1 METAQVQNPQLSGQV
16 MFYRQPELLS
26 KELHGKLG
34 VNTAPTRFGYAVNT
48 HVAPLTVQEF
58 AQASTSFPI
67 IFVGQDY
74 NPVAVLGLHEGQN
87 LFATP
92 EKGFDADSYVP
103 AFIRRYPFVLA
114 QADAGA
120 PQAEGERM
128 LVAIDRGYEYIAE
141 NAEFPFFDAK
151 GEPTAYTQNCMQFCN
166 DFESQV
172 RTTRQ
177 FVDMMKGLDLFHQ
190 RNTTYTPQNVDGTPA
205 GETQLIAE
213 YFGVNE
219 EKLKALPQKKAA
231 ELVANG
237 ALQQIYAHLN
247 SLHCWDRLMTRHFVR
262 FSAQEAAAAEGA
274 ANT

>member
-34 VNTAPTRFGYAVNT
+34 VNTAPTRFSYAINS

-58 AQASTSFPI
+58 AQASTSFPV

-74 NPVAVLGLHEGQN
+74 NPVAVFGLQEGQN

-103 AFIRRYPFVLA
+103 AFVRRYPFVLA
-114 QADAGA
+114 QADAGV
-120 PQAEGERM
+120 PQADGERM
-128 LVAIDRGYEYIAE
+128 LVAIDRGYEYIVE
-141 NAEFPFFDAK
+141 NAEYPFFDDK
-151 GEPTAYTQNCMQFCN
+151 GEPTPYTQGCMQFCN
-166 DFESQV
+166 DFESQA

-177 FVDMMKGLDLFHQ
+177 FVEMLKELDLFHQ
-190 RNTTYTPQNVDGTPA
+190 RNTTYTPQNPDGTPA
-205 GETQLIAE
+205 GETRLVAE

-219 EKLKALPQKKAA
+219 DKLKALPKDKLA

-247 SLHCWDRLMTRHFVR
+247 SQHCWDRLMTRHFQR
-262 FSAQEAAAAEGA
+262 YAEMEAAQAAAANA
-274 ANT
+274 

>member
-1 METAQVQNPQLSGQV
+1 MTDAQVPNSPLSGQV

-34 VNTAPTRFGYAVNT
+34 VNVAPKRFSYAVNA

-58 AQASTSFPI
+58 APASTCYPV

-74 NPVAVLGLHEGQN
+74 NPVAVFGLEENKN
-87 LFATP
+87 LFAT
-92 EKGFDADSYVP
+92 EENGFDPDAYVP

-114 QADAGA
+114 QPDATAA
-120 PQAEGERM
+120 PESDRL

-141 NAEFPFFDAK
+141 NATYPFFEEN
-151 GEPTAYTQNCMQFCN
+151 GEPSTYTQNCMQFCN

-177 FVDMMKGLDLFHQ
+177 FVSMLRDLDLFDQ
-190 RNTTYTPQNVDGTPA
+190 RNTTYTPQNQDGSPSGPPQTV
-205 GETQLIAE
+205 AE

-219 EKLKALPQKKAA
+219 DKLKQLPKEKLA
-231 ELVANG
+231 ELAANG

-247 SLHCWDRLMTRHFVR
+247 SLYCWDRLMSRHFIR
-262 FSAQEAAAAEGA
+262 NGIQAPA
-274 ANT
+274 ANA